1 MAEGQPETGADKRK
15 AIILIIIVLFAGIC
29 IYTYARYGFLGF
41 KDFISRI
48 LTWMIVL
55 AVFGGIVY
63 LVFKILQRPKVDL
76 VATTMN
82 DIIDAGTYS
91 KPPMLKD
98 IYFTGDREHGEFKVG
113 KIIGYCQIQSYKDLN
128 KISELTVEQIAK
140 FQRDA
145 RAKGMEWDPS
155 NFLIPEDCFIWK
167 KMMWPFSLFEQPKVL
182 RVLEDEHSQ
191 LVGDVKIFAVS
202 MIKKYGYYW
211 PNRAY
216 LDIARVD
223 HAIIKEAWRGHIHE
237 FLKDEVAIA
246 RRSVGMD
253 ASHQKALEERK
264 LLKIPS
270 PLGEQEGRGG

>member
-1 MAEGQPETGADKRK
+1 MAEGQPESGADKRK
-15 AIILIIIVLFAGIC
+15 AIIIVILVLFIGIC
-29 IYTYARYGFLGF
+29 IYTYARYGFTGF

-55 AVFGGIVY
+55 AIFGGIIY
-63 LVFKILQRPKVDL
+63 LVFKIMQRPKVDL
-76 VATTMN
+76 VATTMQ
-82 DIIDAGTYS
+82 DIIDAGMFS

-98 IYFTGDREHGEFKVG
+98 IYFTGDKEHGEFKVG

-128 KISELTVEQIAK
+128 KIAGLTPEQIVKLQKEA
-140 FQRDA
+140 A
-145 RAKGMEWDPS
+145 LKGEEWDPS
-155 NFLIPEDCFIWK
+155 LVLIPEDCFVWK

-182 RVLEDEHSQ
+182 RVLDDEHSQ
-191 LVGDVKIFAVS
+191 LVGDVKIYAVS
-202 MIKKYGYYW
+202 MIKKFGYYW

-216 LDIARVD
+216 LDIARID

-246 RRSVGMD
+246 RRAVGMD
-253 ASHQKALEERK
+253 AQHQKALEERK

-270 PLGEQEGRGG
+270 PMGETESRGG